1 MDKQPFFS
9 IILPTYNRS
18 SFISKAINSVIQQ
31 SYSNWELIIVD
42 DESTD
47 DTALVVKPFLSDKI
61 KYFYKKNEER
71 SAARNYGINLSKGQ
85 FICFLDSDDYYLN
98 NHLEEFYKII
108 KSNNFLAALYY
119 CNTYEDN
126 KGELIPIPENNTQG
140 INIIDTIIQFNLGCP
155 RTSLHRDILIKHKF
169 NEKINIGEDTDLWIR
184 VLKKYPLIYNPVYTV
199 VYLAH
204 PDRTAEIS
212 NINSIILQI
221 SNIKRFIKEDID
233 HYISKKTR
241 KKLYNEAYYAL
252 VKHCIIKKK
261 HFKAIFY
268 LFFTI
273 IIFPSYRFK
282 EKIYLIFSLTPVTK
296 YLLTLKKIFQDET

>member
-42 DESTD
+42 DESID

-184 VLKKYPLIYNPVYTV
+184 VLKKYPLIYNSVYTV

-204 PDRTAEIS
+204 PDRTVEISNKKSILQHIS
-212 NINSIILQI
+212 NIN
-221 SNIKRFIKEDID
+221 RFIKEDID
-233 HYISKKTR
+233 KYISIRTQKKI
-241 KKLYNEAYYAL
+241 KSEAYYTLAKYYIL
-252 VKHCIIKKK
+252 KKNSLRAIYNLIYAVIIYPSYRLKEKVYLILSMTPIAKNLLTIKKK
-261 HFKAIFY
+261 I
-268 LFFTI
+268 
-273 IIFPSYRFK
+273 
-282 EKIYLIFSLTPVTK
+282 
-296 YLLTLKKIFQDET
+296 